1 MKKLS
6 RKEQIIK
13 VAQNMFREKG
23 YAGTSMRDLANAVGI
38 EAASLYNHIKSK
50 EDLLLHI
57 CLDVS
62 QDFFDAL
69 DEIKDVEMPAA
80 EKLTLVIEKHVT
92 IVTQNLDG
100 AAVFLHEWRFLQ
112 KDNFNRLKNIRKRYR
127 AEFQKIV
134 QAGVEEGVFK
144 NINPKLYSLSVLSAL
159 NWIYDWYNPEG
170 ELSPTDLAKQFS
182 YILLEGLKK

>member
-13 VAQNMFREKG
+13 TAQNMFREKG

-50 EDLLLHI
+50 EDLLLRI
-57 CLDVS
+57 CLEVS

-69 DEIKDVEMPAA
+69 DEIKDVEMPAE

-144 NINPKLYSLSVLSAL
+144 NINPISRKSKLIITLHRACLVYSINS
-159 NWIYDWYNPEG
+159 N
-170 ELSPTDLAKQFS
+170 
-182 YILLEGLKK
+182 GLIICVIKHKICPSRV

>member
-13 VAQNMFREKG
+13 TAQNMFREKG

-50 EDLLLHI
+50 EDLLLRI
-57 CLDVS
+57 CLEVS

-69 DEIKDVEMPAA
+69 DEIKDVEMPAE

-170 ELSPTDLAKQFS
+170 ELSPTELSKQFS
-182 YILLEGLKK
+182 YILLEGLNK

>member
-6 RKEQIIK
+6 RKKQIIEI
-13 VAQNMFREKG
+13 AQNMFREKG

-50 EDLLLHI
+50 EELLLLI
-57 CLDVS
+57 CVDVA

-69 DEIKDVEMPAA
+69 DEIKDVEMPAE
-80 EKLTLVIEKHVT
+80 EKLALVIEKHVV

-100 AAVFLHEWRFLQ
+100 AAVFLHEWLFLQ
-112 KDNFNRLKNIRKRYR
+112 KENFNRLKNIRKRYR
-127 AEFQKIV
+127 QEFQKIV
-134 QAGVEEGVFK
+134 QAGVDDGTFK

-159 NWIYDWYNPEG
+159 NWIYDWYTPDG
-170 ELSPTDLAKQFS
+170 ELKPAELAKQFS